1 MMADQL
7 SYYDILGV
15 EPGATADEIWLAYE
29 TKAGVL
35 APAMISGAPSKVVA
49 VVDRARAALEVAQ
62 RTLLD
67 PGERHRYDTEIGILR
82 PGTGLTVPVP
92 VPSQG
97 NWTSAPFAGRAG
109 LNSDALVD
117 MLGQIADWLAP
128 RPAPPRRVAVPD
140 VRGLFVTAARR
151 LLVAAGLRSEVVQL
165 TNDPIPVEGLVVDQS
180 RPAGTKAHRSTTVT
194 VQVWHPARRPS
205 GQSRPRTHWGGKAA
219 PGR

>member
-1 MMADQL
+1 MADQL

-15 EPGATADEIWLAYE
+15 EPGASADEIRLAYE

-35 APAMISGAPSKVVA
+35 APTMIAGAPSKVVA
-49 VVDRARAALEVAQ
+49 VVDRARAAIEVAQ

-67 PGERHRYDTEIGILR
+67 PAARRRYDIEIGMLR
-82 PGTGLTVPVP
+82 QRTGLVDPVP

-97 NWTSAPFAGRAG
+97 NWTWAPFAGRAG
-109 LNSDALVD
+109 LNSDALVEG
-117 MLGQIADWLAP
+117 LGLIADWLAP

-140 VRGLFVTAARR
+140 VRGLFVTGARR

-165 TNDPIPVEGLVVDQS
+165 THDPIPVEGLVVDQS
-180 RPAGTKAHRSTTVT
+180 LQAGTKAHRSTTVT

-205 GQSRPRTHWGGKAA
+205 RRS
-219 PGR
+219 

>member
-1 MMADQL
+1 MADQL

-15 EPGATADEIWLAYE
+15 EPGATADEIQLAYE

-67 PGERHRYDTEIGILR
+67 PVARHRYDTEIGILR

-140 VRGLFVTAARR
+140 CRGLFVTAARR

-165 TNDPIPVEGLVVDQS
+165 THDPIPVEGLVVDQS
-180 RPAGTKAHRSTTVT
+180 LQAGTKAHRSTTVT

-205 GQSRPRTHWGGKAA
+205 GRT
-219 PGR
+219 

>member
-1 MMADQL
+1 MADLL

-15 EPGATADEIWLAYE
+15 EPGATAGEIRLAYE

-35 APAMISGAPSKVVA
+35 APAMISGAPSKVVG

-67 PGERHRYDTEIGILR
+67 PGARHRYDIEIGILR
-82 PGTGLTVPVP
+82 PGTGLTDPVQ
-92 VPSQG
+92 VPSEG
-97 NWTSAPFAGRAG
+97 NWTSAQFTGRAG
-109 LNSDALVD
+109 LNSDAFVD

-140 VRGLFVTAARR
+140 VRGLFVTGARR

-165 TNDPIPVEGLVVDQS
+165 TQDPIPVEGLVVDQS
-180 RPAGTKAHRSTTVT
+180 LQAGTKAHRSSTVT

-205 GQSRPRTHWGGKAA
+205 GRI
-219 PGR
+219 